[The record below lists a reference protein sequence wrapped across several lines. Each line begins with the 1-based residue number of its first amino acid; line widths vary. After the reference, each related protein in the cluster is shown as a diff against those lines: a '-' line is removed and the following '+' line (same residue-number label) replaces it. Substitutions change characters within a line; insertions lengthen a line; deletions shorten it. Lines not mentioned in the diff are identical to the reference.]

1 MAKTAYING
10 TILSMVENMPAY
22 TLLVEENGRIAEL
35 GNAADFDAA
44 AFDGTVVDLAGKTL
58 MPGFMEV
65 HGHSMQYAEYRLYVD
80 ITEEAGVTSIEDMQ
94 RVLREHLDTYGV
106 SEGRFLIGNGY
117 DNVFFPGGR
126 HPNKYDLDAVSPE
139 VPIVVLHISG
149 HVGGANSKALELL
162 DYYDGCEDPNMGH
175 LQRLEDGA
183 SINGVLEGGAVYN
196 EDVVEKFGKPTLA
209 ELADSFIEVQK
220 QYASYGITTATEA
233 WYTEEY
239 ARIIQYMEEHD
250 IKNLLEV
257 MAYPYLDFA
266 DECLPAGTKQPTP
279 YVKGFRCAGAK
290 YSMDGS
296 PQAKTAWLSKPYY
309 VIPKGKP
316 ADYCGDPLRTDEEA
330 IAFFD
335 RCIKN
340 GWSVH
345 VHCNGDAASEQ
356 FIRTYT
362 QAMKNNPDIDCSQLR
377 PVMIHCQTVR
387 TDQIER
393 MKEIGMLASVFCDHI
408 WYWGDWHYE
417 SVLGPERANRISPLR
432 EIADAGIN
440 YTLHQDPPICKPNM
454 LFSVHNAVNRT
465 TKGGRVLGE
474 DQKLSV
480 WEALKG
486 ITINGAYQCFEE
498 ESKGTLEVGKI
509 ADLVVLDKNPLET
522 DPTAIKDIKV
532 LETIKYGKVIYRAE

>member
-1 MAKTAYING
+1 MASTAYING
-10 TILSMVENMPAY
+10 SILTMVENSPKY
-22 TLLVEENGRIAEL
+22 NVLIEEDGIIKAL
-35 GNAADFDAA
+35 GFMDSMDLNL
-44 AFDGTVVDLAGKTL
+44 FDGEIVDLNGKTL
-58 MPGFMEV
+58 MPGFIES
-65 HGHSMQYAEYRLYVD
+65 HGHIMMYAEYRLYVD
-80 ITEEAGVTSIEDMQ
+80 ISEENGITSVEKLKTAMKAA
-94 RVLREHLDTYGV
+94 LDK
-106 SEGRFLIGNGY
+106 SELNPGRWLIGNDY
-117 DNVFFPGGR
+117 DNACFPDAK
-126 HPNKYDLDAVSPE
+126 HPTRFDLDEISKDI
-139 VPIVVLHISG
+139 PIVCLHKSG
-149 HVGGANSKALELL
+149 HVGVANSLALKLL
-162 DYYDGCEDPNMGH
+162 NFYDGCENPPGGTC
-175 LQRLEDGA
+175 QRLEDGKTL
-183 SINGVLEGGAVYN
+183 NGILEAGAIYN
-196 EDVVEKFGKPTLA
+196 DEVVEKFGGPSLG
-209 ELADSFIEVQK
+209 ELADSLIELQK
-220 QYASYGITTATEA
+220 EYAGYGITTATEA

-239 ARIIQYMEEHD
+239 DRRMKFMRDIGKENIIEL
-250 IKNLLEV
+250 I
-257 MAYPYLDFA
+257 AYPYLDFT
-266 DECLPAGTKQPTP
+266 DQCLSVNVQQPTN
-279 YVKGFRCAGAK
+279 YIDNFRFGGAK
-290 YSMDGS
+290 YSCDGS

-309 VIPKGKP
+309 IVPEGKP
-316 ADYCGDPLRTDEEA
+316 SDYCGKPLRTDAEA
-330 IAFFD
+330 EAFFD

-362 QAMKNNPDIDCSQLR
+362 QAMENNPDIDCSQLR

-440 YTLHQDPPICKPNM
+440 YTLHQDPPVCKPNM

-486 ITINGAYQCFEE
+486 ITINSAYQCFEE
-498 ESKGTLEVGKI
+498 DRKGTLEIGKV
-509 ADLVVLDKNPLET
+509 ADLVILDQNPLGV
-522 DPTAIKDIKV
+522 DASLIKDIKV
-532 LETIKYGKVIYRAE
+532 LETIKAGKCIYRAI